1 QPAEEAGVYLSR
13 LLCAEPD
20 LDIEPRRTQ
29 LLEPL
34 ACHARIWILKR
45 NDHSLHARSD
55 QSVDA
60 RWSPTPVAARL
71 EADMGHGTGSCF
83 ARAPESLGFAVRSA
97 SGLGPPPSDDASVI
111 YDNATNCRVRPNG
124 TQPPTSKRQ
133 RRSHRLKIQAPIA
146 G

>member
-1 QPAEEAGVYLSR
+1 MCALACGRAGDPLTFAACGSDAAIERSSEFEGNQWPPEAQPAEEAGVYLSR

-29 LLEPL
+29 LLQPL

-60 RWSPTPVAARL
+60 RW
-71 EADMGHGTGSCF
+71 
-83 ARAPESLGFAVRSA
+83 
-97 SGLGPPPSDDASVI
+97 
-111 YDNATNCRVRPNG
+111 
-124 TQPPTSKRQ
+124 
-133 RRSHRLKIQAPIA
+133 
-146 G
+146 